1 MLAKVTPPTN
11 DFHALARY
19 LVHGKPGATYDPK
32 RVAWVF
38 SQNLPTD
45 DADLAAAYMT
55 ATAGLSSRTKN
66 AAYHMMIA
74 WHERERPTP
83 ELMQQIAMQ
92 TLEMA
97 GLAEHQALIMAH
109 GDKPHPH
116 LHILLNRIHPETG
129 RAWKTNHDFARL
141 DHIMRQLASEHG
153 CEYSPAHSFNPD
165 LTDNAPKRPNSRATY
180 AAKRGAKTN
189 RAQWSKATA
198 RVVSETLSE
207 DLTHASTVDDVAAA
221 MEENGLQLE
230 AKGKGLV
237 VGTNSSYAKL
247 SSLNLHMSAH
257 GLSLMRSLAT
267 TSGKSPVRKR
277 PLFTVDE
284 VDIVRALKT
293 CGLADNDDIR
303 NAVQATKDRR
313 HAAQRLNA
321 KAKQTSTLSPLL
333 GIPQTRPSGFDR
345 GQHRLGR

>member
-19 LVHGKPGATYDPK
+19 LVRGKPGSTPDPK

-45 DADLAAAYMT
+45 DADLAASYMT
-55 ATAGLSSRTKN
+55 ATAGLSARTKN

-74 WHERERPTP
+74 WHQRERPTP
-83 ELMQQIAMQ
+83 ELMQQIARR
-92 TLEMA
+92 TLELA
-97 GLAEHQALIMAH
+97 GLAEHQALIMGH

-116 LHILLNRIHPETG
+116 LHILLNRVHPETG
-129 RAWKTNHDFARL
+129 RAWKTSNDYARL
-141 DHIMRQLASEHG
+141 DRIMRDLASQHG
-153 CEYSPAHSFNPD
+153 CEYTPAHTFNPD
-165 LTDNAPKRPNSRATY
+165 LTDDAPKQPNSRATY

-189 RAQWSKATA
+189 RPQWSKTTA

-207 DLTHASTVDDVAAA
+207 DLTHASTVEDVAAA
-221 MEENGLQLE
+221 MDDNGLHLE

-237 VGTNSSYAKL
+237 VGTSTSYAKL
-247 SSLNLHMSAH
+247 SSLNLHLSAH
-257 GLSLMRSLAT
+257 GLALMRSLAIT
-267 TSGKSPVRKR
+267 PRKSSVRKR

-293 CGLADNDDIR
+293 CGLADNDDLR
-303 NAVQATKDRR
+303 KAVQATKDRR
-313 HAAQRLNA
+313 HAAQSLNA

-333 GIPQTRPSGFDR
+333 GFAQTRRSDLER
-345 GQHRLGR
+345 GQHRPGR